1 MWLRCLRPDRGGV
14 SRDHLSKHQ
23 EHTVNAHQHQH
34 RTITSTRR
42 AWGVV
47 VAATFVVA
55 VGALPAAARQD
66 PGQVDTPARSTTA
79 VIFCTLERVGTQ
91 FVACDNLTG
100 NGVPAPRWVH
110 ER

>member
-1 MWLRCLRPDRGGV
+1 M
-14 SRDHLSKHQ
+14 
-23 EHTVNAHQHQH
+23 NAHQHQH

-42 AWGVV
+42 AWGVLA
-47 VAATFVVA
+47 AATLVVA
-55 VGALPAAARQD
+55 VSALPAAARQD
-66 PGQVDTPARSTTA
+66 PGQIDTPAPPTTA
-79 VIFCTLERVGTQ
+79 TPFCPLERVGTQ